1 MAARERRG
9 RSADRVA
16 ADARGRDVANS
27 AKNSPTR
34 LRYARCAGTVKKL
47 GLELGG
53 NAPFLVL
60 EGADVGLAVAAAA
73 ASKFRNAGQT
83 CVCADRFL
91 AARPRGIAP
100 VFATAFLRR
109 RRRHAIRRNPIVS
122 PTQVHESVKDAF
134 VEKIATVATALRPGH
149 GLDEGTTLGP
159 LVSAAAVEKVDA
171 RVTAAV
177 AAGATVVAGGD
188 LAATRES
195 LAPELRGNQT
205 SRCCVKRPCS

>member
-1 MAARERRG
+1 M
-9 RSADRVA
+9 
-16 ADARGRDVANS
+16 
-27 AKNSPTR
+27 
-34 LRYARCAGTVKKL
+34 
-47 GLELGG
+47 
-53 NAPFLVL
+53 
-60 EGADVGLAVAAAA
+60 
-73 ASKFRNAGQT
+73 
-83 CVCADRFL
+83 
-91 AARPRGIAP
+91 
-100 VFATAFLRR
+100 
-109 RRRHAIRRNPIVS
+109 
-122 PTQVHESVKDAF
+122 HESVKDAF
-134 VEKIATVATALRPGH
+134 VEKLATVATALRPGH

>member
-1 MAARERRG
+1 MGAALC
-9 RSADRVA
+9 D
-16 ADARGRDVANS
+16 
-27 AKNSPTR
+27 SPAVRALSFTGSTAVGKWLYR
-34 LRYARCAGTVKKL
+34 RCAETVKVL
-47 GLELGG
+47 SLELGG

-60 EGADVGLAVAAAA
+60 ESADVDVAADAA
-73 ASKFRNAGQT
+73 MTTKFRNAGQT

-91 AARPRGIAP
+91 ARRPDGTAL

-109 RRRHAIRRNPIVS
+109 RRRHAIRRNTIENGHRLS